1 MKVLILD
8 NSIDHEIYDPLS
20 HWQRFVNCGFDSF
33 HASKGEFPDG
43 IDEYTHII
51 LTGSEASIMEATD
64 WSAREEEIVR
74 EAVSAGKAV
83 LGSCYGHQLLAR
95 ALFGG
100 DAVGKSA
107 TPEVG
112 WDYLDIVRSDKMLG
126 EKETRLPTF
135 LIHFDEVK
143 DVPKHEAYVLASTPI
158 CSIQIFR
165 LKHKPVWGI
174 QAHPEISIKEG
185 FEALRRMIEL
195 ATHEK
200 SKELR
205 IYENALE
212 TIPVDAAWFHGFM
225 DEFLGL
231 K

>member
-33 HASKGEFPDG
+33 CASKGEFPDG

-51 LTGSEASIMEATD
+51 LTGSEASIMEATE
-64 WSAREEEIVR
+64 WSSREEEIVR
-74 EAVSAGKAV
+74 DAVSAGKAV

-95 ALFGG
+95 ALFGS

-112 WDYLDIVRSDKMLG
+112 WDYLDIIRSDKMLG
-126 EKETRLPTF
+126 KKEIRLPTF

-143 DVPKHEAYVLASTPI
+143 AVPKSEAYVLASTPK
-158 CSIQIFR
+158 CPIQIFR
-165 LKHKPVWGI
+165 LKDKPVWGI
-174 QAHPEISIKEG
+174 QAHPEIGVKDG
-185 FEALRRMIEL
+185 FEALRRMIEQSRK
-195 ATHEK
+195 EK
-200 SKELR
+200 SPRARL
-205 IYENALE
+205 YENALE

-225 DEFLGL
+225 EEFLG
-231 K
+231 